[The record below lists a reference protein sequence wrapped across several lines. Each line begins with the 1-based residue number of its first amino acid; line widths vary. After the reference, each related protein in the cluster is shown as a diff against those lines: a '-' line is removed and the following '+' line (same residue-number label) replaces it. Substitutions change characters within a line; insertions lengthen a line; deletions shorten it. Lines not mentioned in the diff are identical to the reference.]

1 MRLFIIAI
9 ALLLTNSISAQGI
22 EFFHGT
28 WKEALELAKEQEKVL
43 FVDGYAKWCGPCK
56 RMARTTFKD
65 AEVGD
70 FYNKNFIN
78 VKMDMEEKEGRKFG
92 SKYPVQ
98 AFPTLFYIDKNG
110 KVLQKVKGA
119 QPKKNLLDLGK
130 RVMSKV
136 DYSQDLMAAYEEGK
150 RDPELIYDLVKALN
164 KSNKSSIKIAN
175 EYLRTQK
182 DLSTDF
188 NLKFILAAASQAD
201 SKNFD
206 RLIDNRKKIEKLTSK
221 DEVAN
226 QIEKACFNTVQK
238 AIQFESEDLL
248 AEAIDKAEMNLPRIA
263 KSFAIESE
271 LSFYKAMN
279 DAPNYV
285 RISKLYSKK
294 MIAKNS
300 KELMKLAG
308 ILANDFTYDNGA
320 KKLAEKLAKSACK
333 YEKNVQNYIGYVGI
347 LAKNGNKKEALSVA
361 KKALKLDINASEEK
375 EINRIIDHLKS

>member
-1 MRLFIIAI
+1 MRLFIISI
-9 ALLLTNSISAQGI
+9 ALLFTNSILAQGI

-43 FVDGYAKWCGPCK
+43 FVDGYATWCGPCK

-70 FYNKNFIN
+70 FHNSNFIN
-78 VKMDMEEKEGRKFG
+78 VKMDMESKEGRKFG

-119 QPKKNLLDLGK
+119 QPKKNILDLGRK
-130 RVMSKV
+130 VLAKV
-136 DYSQDLMAAYEEGK
+136 DYSQDLMKEYEAGK
-150 RDPELIYDLVKALN
+150 REPQLIYDLVKALN

-188 NLKFILAAASQAD
+188 NLKFILVAASQAD
-201 SKNFD
+201 SKNFE
-206 RLIDNRKKIEKLTSK
+206 RLIENRKKIENLTSK
-221 DEVAN
+221 DEVAE
-226 QIEKACFNTVQK
+226 QIEKACYNTVQK

-248 AEAIDKAEMNLPRIA
+248 IEAIEKAEENLPRIA
-263 KSFAIESE
+263 KSFAIESK

-285 RISKLYSKK
+285 KTSKLYSKK

-308 ILANDFTYDNGA
+308 ILANDFTYDKGA

-333 YEKNVQNYIGYVGI
+333 YEKNAQNYIGYVGI

-361 KKALKLDINASEEK
+361 KKALKLDINPSEEK
-375 EINRIIDHLKS
+375 EINRIINHLKG